1 MAASG
6 PGICHLQ
13 KIITKDPSGSDTLRI
28 LCMINSIIQYG
39 LEMGLL
45 VNDIF

>member
-13 KIITKDPSGSDTLRI
+13 KIISKDRLGSDILYS
-28 LCMINSIIQYG
+28 LCMINSITRCG